1 MRCAICG
8 DDAAYMVNGVLGF
21 CEDCFATIDDDLLD
35 TIVVEELEDCE
46 DGEELEDCEDD
57 ED

>member
-1 MRCAICG
+1 MRCETCG
-8 DDAAYMVNGVLGF
+8 EDAAYLVNGVLGF
-21 CEDCFATIDDDLLD
+21 CEDCFATIDDEWLH

-46 DGEELEDCEDD
+46 DD

>member
-1 MRCAICG
+1 MRCELCG
-8 DDAAYMVNGVLGF
+8 DDAAYLVNGVLGF
-21 CEDCFATIDDDLLD
+21 CEDCLATIDDDLLD

-46 DGEELEDCEDD
+46 DD